1 MTTESAPFLM
11 EACVDSLQGAL
22 VAEQAGAQRLELNLA
37 LELDGLT
44 PSAGLVESVM
54 ERVTIPVVAMVRP
67 RSGDFCYDAHEWQT
81 MVCSAQWLMGAG
93 VQGLAF
99 GAVTDDR
106 KVDGER
112 CRQMRDLV
120 GEGDLVF
127 HKAFDQLV
135 DWSSASRQLMDL
147 GVDRVM
153 TSGRAAGCSA
163 GLPAMRELVDR
174 TAGQLSIL
182 PAGGISAANVVEVVR
197 FLGVKQVHGSFSG
210 GNPRNYQGLEC
221 EIQAARANLRAYF
234 SPED

>member
-1 MTTESAPFLM
+1 MTTESAPFLL

-44 PSAGLVESVM
+44 PSAGLVESVL
-54 ERVTIPVVAMVRP
+54 ERVTTPVVAMVRP

-81 MVCSAQWLMGAG
+81 MLRSAKWLMGAG

-99 GAVTDDR
+99 GAVTGDR

-135 DWSSASRQLMDL
+135 DWSTASRQLMDL
-147 GVDRVM
+147 CVDRVM
-153 TSGRAAGCSA
+153 TSGRAAGCPA
-163 GLPAMRELVDR
+163 GLPAMRELVDE
-174 TAGQLSIL
+174 TAGQLNIL

-210 GNPRNYQGLEC
+210 GNPRNYQGLRS
-221 EIQAARANLRAYF
+221 EIQSARANLRAYF